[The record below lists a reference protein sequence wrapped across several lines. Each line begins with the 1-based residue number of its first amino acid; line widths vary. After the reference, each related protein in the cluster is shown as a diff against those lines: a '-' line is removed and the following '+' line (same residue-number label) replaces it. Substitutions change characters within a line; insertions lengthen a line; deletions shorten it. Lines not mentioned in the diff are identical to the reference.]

1 MFLNSNEIWISLQED
16 KQHTSVH
23 APTPTHIITLWKT
36 AEYQITG
43 ALLHSGVAYDLEREK
58 WRWCKNKCTCR
69 VESICYVPN
78 SVTMHLWCDRVA
90 NKLKGIRFTFIS
102 QLNWSK
108 DLTVC
113 VIEPCLI

>member
-58 WRWCKNKCTCR
+58 
-69 VESICYVPN
+69 
-78 SVTMHLWCDRVA
+78 
-90 NKLKGIRFTFIS
+90 
-102 QLNWSK
+102 
-108 DLTVC
+108 
-113 VIEPCLI
+113 